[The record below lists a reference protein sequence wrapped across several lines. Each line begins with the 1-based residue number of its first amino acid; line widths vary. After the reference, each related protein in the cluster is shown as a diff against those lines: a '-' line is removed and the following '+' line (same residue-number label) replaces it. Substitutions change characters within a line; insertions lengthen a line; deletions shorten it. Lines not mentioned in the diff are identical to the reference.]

1 MFRLLLLIIP
11 ACWLIS
17 ATAQETPT
25 PLWQPSHNIDSHF
38 KTIQIQG
45 QQVDGSLYQLDKVAL
60 KKRLARLQIGASSVS
75 VSMPIEENR
84 FSEFT
89 IQPSTT
95 FHPDLLK
102 KFPSIQTYE
111 GVSKEHP
118 NAHLRMEWTH
128 KGLFVMIWVN
138 GETKLLQAIDN
149 DQRDWFLLYD
159 KTAIQRTSAFH
170 CATEETQH
178 FNEIRAQIGSQSRS
192 NLGGTLRTYR
202 LALACTGEYAQFHGG
217 SVADALAAVA
227 TTMNRVNGIFKRELS
242 LEVQLVPN
250 NDKIIYLD
258 GESDP
263 FENDSGSQM
272 LTANQDVCDEEIGA
286 ANYDI
291 GHVFSTGGGGVAYL
305 NSACFD
311 AIKAGGVTGQP
322 MPIGDAYDID
332 FVTHEMGHQF
342 GATHTQN
349 NDCNRSFASAFEPG
363 SGSTIMSYSGICFPN
378 VQSNSDAYFHGY
390 SLQQISTYLEG
401 AGDSCATPSPTGNQ
415 VPTADAGRDYF
426 MPIGTP
432 FELVGNGTDADAG
445 QTLSY
450 NWEQMNNE
458 IASMPP
464 MPTAT
469 EGPAF
474 RSFTPQ
480 AVPNRYFPSM
490 EWLLSADPS
499 QWEVLPLAGRSM
511 EFRLTV
517 RDNFP
522 EGGCFEYDE
531 MEIIFLE
538 EAGPFT
544 VRVPNR
550 EINYAANS
558 TQTVR
563 WEVAGTDSGPIN
575 VQQVDILLSID
586 GGLTYPIVL
595 VENVD
600 NDGVQEVQLPDVLT
614 NQARIKIKSVNHI
627 LFDISDENFSII
639 EAAPDF
645 DVTISPS
652 KASVCR
658 GNAIQFTI
666 AVESVENFNG
676 AITLGTTATSVFPNI
691 SFSKNPVLTGESSI
705 MTINSAGVPPGNY
718 NLEINGIN
726 GERIKTRIV
735 ELSVAPNNPVTL
747 SNQTPNNNATDLTLQ
762 PTFEWSSSDATA
774 TYLWQLATDPNFQT
788 IVLEEDGIEGT
799 QFAAP
804 RELEHSRTYY
814 WRVQA
819 TNQCGVSEFSDFTQ
833 FTISNTSCV
842 RYTSTDIPEIIPVQG
857 TPEIS
862 SILPLDVEGEVKS
875 IRVLDIEI
883 NHSWINDLTAT
894 LQSPAGTKVVL
905 FDQICGN
912 ENVIDLSF
920 GMEGSAHG
928 NLPCPPE
935 SDEAFQSQEDLSI
948 LEGEPIA
955 GTWTLLIKDHF
966 NLDGGQ
972 LDSWALEVC
981 RVVKENI
988 PLNISINEQSD
999 PSCAGGNDGFIQPI
1013 ISGGNPPYDIL
1024 WSSGEERLV
1033 IEDLIAGNY
1042 SLTVT
1047 DADGAT
1053 SSAQVSLDNPAPLA
1067 TSHIA
1072 NSPNCSNGADGN
1084 IIVMTS
1090 GGRAPYQYE
1099 WSHGEEVAAINNLS
1113 SGLYTVVITDA
1124 LRCQITT
1131 QIELEEPPSMDLNFQ
1146 TNDVTNNETG
1156 RVDLTVSGG
1165 TPPYAYAWSNS
1176 INTQNIIGLQAG
1188 NYAVT
1193 VTDSR
1198 GCTQFGQT
1206 TIESAFTD
1214 TNCQDITVQ
1223 ITLDN
1228 YGSETSW
1235 DIKNAEGIVFA
1246 QGGPYEN
1253 FTREEVQ
1260 SATICL
1266 SVGCYDFTIYDQ
1278 WGDGLCCNYGNGKF
1292 EVTDDA
1298 TGEILVTG
1306 SKFDRSD
1313 KTTFCV
1319 SNESSNLISYCGA
1332 SATTTIYEWI
1342 EAVTINGQTFQTG
1355 SNGGYFYN
1363 RNIAVDVLQGSMLQT
1378 SFTPGFGFNQYSENW
1393 QVWID
1398 WNRDG
1403 DFEDGGEMVFFGSGD
1418 RQVIAS
1424 IEVPSYAS
1432 VGTTRMRVAMKWG
1445 NQIGPCESFN
1455 WGEVEDFDLNILPL
1469 DGLVNPPS
1477 NLNQIGH
1484 NHAHEPTTEEIVL
1497 FPNPVSERLYI
1508 QGGAPITKGT
1518 QLTIYNSAGKQYAF
1532 HQSDIFENTISVADL
1547 PNGVYYLQIET
1558 AKRVIRKEFIV
1569 IQ

>member
-1 MFRLLLLIIP
+1 MLRLLLLLIP
-11 ACWLIS
+11 VCWLLPAS
-17 ATAQETPT
+17 AQETST
-25 PLWQPSHNIDSHF
+25 PLWHPIHNASSYF

-45 QQVDGSLYQLDKVAL
+45 QSVSGNLYQLDKVQL
-60 KKRLARLQIGASSVS
+60 KKRLSRLQTEAASVTVS
-75 VSMPIEENR
+75 FPVDGKKMSS
-84 FSEFT
+84 FS
-89 IQPSTT
+89 IKKSTT
-95 FHPDLLK
+95 FHPDLQK
-102 KFPSIQTYE
+102 KYPSIELYE
-111 GVSKEHP
+111 GVSEENP
-118 NAHLRMEWTH
+118 TIQLRMEWTH

-138 GETKLLQAIDN
+138 GETMLLQAIDKD
-149 DQRDWFLLYD
+149 DQDWFVLYN
-159 KTAIQRTSAFH
+159 KTALQRTAAFH

-178 FNEIRAQIGSQSRS
+178 YQEIRERIGSQSRS
-192 NLGGTLRTYR
+192 SLGGTLRTYR
-202 LALACTGEYAQFHGG
+202 LALACTGEYTQFHGG
-217 SVADALAAVA
+217 SVADALAAIA

-263 FENDSGSQM
+263 FKNDSGSQM
-272 LTANQDVCDEEIGA
+272 LTANQEVCDEEIGG

-390 SLQQISTYLEG
+390 SLQQIATYLEG
-401 AGDSCATPSPTGNQ
+401 AGNTCAVPSPTGNQ
-415 VPTADAGRDYF
+415 RPTADAGIDYF

-432 FELVGNGTDADAG
+432 FELVGSGEDPDAG

-464 MPTAT
+464 MSTAT
-469 EGPAF
+469 DGPAF
-474 RSFTPQ
+474 RSLAPQ
-480 AVPNRYFPSM
+480 TVPNRYFPSM
-490 EWLLSADPS
+490 EWLLAEEPS
-499 QWEVLPLAGRSM
+499 QWEVLPTVGRSM

-517 RDNFP
+517 RDNFA

-531 MEIIFLE
+531 MEVIFLE

-544 VRVPNR
+544 VKVPNQT
-550 EINYAANS
+550 IFYAANS
-558 TQTVR
+558 VQTVR
-563 WEVAGTDSGPIN
+563 WEVAGTDKAPIGVN
-575 VQQVDILLSID
+575 LVDILLSTD
-586 GGLTYPIVL
+586 GGMTYPILLAEKVQ
-595 VENVD
+595 
-600 NDGVQEVQLPDVLT
+600 NDGAHEVLLPDLLT
-614 NQARIKIKSVNHI
+614 DQARIKIKSVDHI

-645 DVTISPS
+645 GITVSPS

-658 GNAIQFTI
+658 GNAIQFTV
-666 AVESVENFNG
+666 AVESIENFSG
-676 AITLGTTATSVFPNI
+676 AITLGTAATNIFPNI
-691 SFSKNPVLTGESSI
+691 SFSKTAPLTGESSI

-718 NLEINGIN
+718 TIEIDGIN
-726 GERIKTRIV
+726 GERIKTRII

-747 SNQTPNNNATDLTLQ
+747 VNQTPSNNTTDLSLQ

-774 TYLWQLATDPNFQT
+774 TYLWQLATDPDFQN
-788 IVLEEDGIEGT
+788 IVLEEDDIEGT

-842 RYTSTDIPEIIPVQG
+842 IYTSTDIPEIIPIQG

-862 SILPLDVEGEVKS
+862 SVIPLDVEGVVKS
-875 IRVLDIEI
+875 IRVLNIEI

-894 LQSPAGTKVVL
+894 LQSPTGTKVIL

-912 ENVIDLSF
+912 ENIIDLSF
-920 GMEGSAHG
+920 GADGPSHS

-935 SDEAFQSQEDLSI
+935 SNETFQSQEDLAT

-955 GTWTLLIKDHF
+955 GNWTLLVKDHF

-972 LDSWALEVC
+972 LDNWAVEVC
-981 RVVKENI
+981 RVVKDDI
-988 PLNISINEQSD
+988 PLNISINERSD

-1033 IEDLIAGNY
+1033 IEDLTAGNY
-1042 SLTVT
+1042 SVTVT
-1047 DADGAT
+1047 DADGVT
-1053 SSAQVSLDNPAPLA
+1053 SSTQVSLENPIPLN
-1067 TSHIA
+1067 TTHIA
-1072 NSPNCSNGADGN
+1072 NAPKCANGADGN
-1084 IIVMTS
+1084 IIIMTT
-1090 GGRAPYQYE
+1090 GGKAPYQYE
-1099 WSHGEEVAAINNLS
+1099 WSHGAEEAAINNLS
-1113 SGLYTVVITDA
+1113 SGLYTVAITDA
-1124 LRCQITT
+1124 QRCQMTT
-1131 QIELEEPPSMDLNFQ
+1131 QVELAEPPSMELNFQ
-1146 TNDVTNNETG
+1146 TRDVVNSETG
-1156 RVDLTVSGG
+1156 RVDLSVSGG

-1193 VTDSR
+1193 VTDAK

-1206 TIESAFTD
+1206 TIESNLTESD
-1214 TNCQDITVQ
+1214 CQEVTIQ

-1235 DIKNAEGIVFA
+1235 DIKNAEGVVFA

-1260 SATICL
+1260 TATVCL
-1266 SVGCYDFTIYDQ
+1266 SAGCYDFTIYDQ
-1278 WGDGLCCNYGNGKF
+1278 WGDGICCNYGNGKF
-1292 EVTDDA
+1292 EVIEKA
-1298 TGEILVTG
+1298 TGETLVTG
-1306 SKFDRSD
+1306 SKFNRSD
-1313 KTTFCV
+1313 KTTFCLT
-1319 SNESSNLISYCGA
+1319 NEDSDVISYCGA

-1342 EAVTINGQTFQTG
+1342 EAVEINGQIFQTG
-1355 SNGGYFYN
+1355 SNGGYFN
-1363 RNIAVDVLQGSMLQT
+1363 NKEIAVDVLQGGTLQAA
-1378 SFTPGFGFNQYSENW
+1378 FTPGFGFNQYSENW

-1403 DFEDGGEMVFFGSGD
+1403 DLEDGGEMVFFGSGD
-1418 RQVIAS
+1418 RRVATS
-1424 IEVPSYAS
+1424 IEVPAYAS
-1432 VGTTRMRVAMKWG
+1432 IGTTKMRVAMKWG

-1455 WGEVEDFDLNILPL
+1455 WGEVEDFVLNILPEA
-1469 DGLVNPPS
+1469 GFIATPS
-1477 NLNQIGH
+1477 TLLKEKSISTPDFSK
-1484 NHAHEPTTEEIVL
+1484 EDVFL
-1497 FPNPVSERLYI
+1497 YPNPVSQRLYI
-1508 QGGAPITKGT
+1508 QTSTPIDKNTT
-1518 QLTIYNSAGKQYAF
+1518 LSIFNSTGQQFSLSELEVAD
-1532 HQSDIFENTISVADL
+1532 HSISVADL
-1547 PNGVYYLQIET
+1547 PNGVYFLQLET
-1558 AKRVIRKEFIV
+1558 SESVVRKEFIV
-1569 IQ
+1569 VR